1 MFGGLTFMV
10 GGHMCCGVH
19 LSDLILRLAQDTKA
33 EELRS
38 PHLRP
43 WDFMKRPMPGMFAV
57 RAAGSAS
64 DPAVD
69 PWVRLALKH
78 ALSLPPRPARAA
90 PRQRRPTPM
99 PQVFQ

>member
-1 MFGGLTFMV
+1 VTYDEALAARVRKTLAGRTDVVEQPMFGGLTFMV

-19 LSDLILRLAQDTKA
+19 LSDLILRLAQDAKA

-57 RAAGSAS
+57 HAAGSAS
-64 DPAVD
+64 DP
-69 PWVRLALKH
+69 L
-78 ALSLPPRPARAA
+78 
-90 PRQRRPTPM
+90 
-99 PQVFQ
+99 F